1 MLKIHD
7 GKIKVRTVCPAG
19 IGIAIQGI
27 VMTPG
32 HLVTISAGGTMPQFG
47 DPKLRKED
55 EPIERGDVHHQQC
68 L

>member
-1 MLKIHD
+1 
-7 GKIKVRTVCPAG
+7 
-19 IGIAIQGI
+19 
-27 VMTPG
+27 MTPG